1 MGKRKHRISDQRS
14 VLIPSRPIKMGL
26 LAAPEARVLDLTGPW
41 EAFSRANEVV
51 AELQSTSEPAYHLQ
65 MAAIDGSRSAVC
77 FGGLSIKV
85 IGDFRSLDS
94 DLDTLLVGGGRAT
107 WEMPKNEEF
116 LGWLRQT
123 SGKLRRVAAIGS
135 GAFFLADAG
144 LLQGKR
150 VTTHWRWADRL
161 KRGYPSILVDPTPV
175 FVRDGKIYTSA
186 GVSVSLDL
194 SIAMIEEDFGHVVAS
209 EVAKRLVLFVH
220 RPGSQPQVSQAL
232 ILQSSDNDQ
241 LRDLGGWI
249 SNHLDKNLTVPALAR
264 KTAMSVRNFTRRF
277 RQSFG
282 MAPAEFVTRVRVE
295 AACRRLEES
304 NRTVEQVASECG
316 FSSAELLRR
325 ACHRTLGYSPHW
337 IRRF

>member
-1 MGKRKHRISDQRS
+1 MTAAD
-14 VLIPSRPIKMGL
+14 PSR
-26 LAAPEARVLDLTGPW
+26 AAMPAKIMSDDAEALG
-41 EAFSRANEVV
+41 VV
-51 AELQSTSEPAYHLQ
+51 AN
-65 MAAIDGSRSAVC
+65 V
-77 FGGLSIKV
+77 
-85 IGDFRSLDS
+85 
-94 DLDTLLVGGGRAT
+94 
-107 WEMPKNEEF
+107 
-116 LGWLRQT
+116 
-123 SGKLRRVAAIGS
+123 
-135 GAFFLADAG
+135 ADAG

-150 VTTHWRWADRL
+150 VTTHWRWTDRL

-186 GVSVSLDL
+186 RVSVSLDL

-304 NRTVEQVASECG
+304 NRTVEHRLPPNAVFPALNCCAVLVIGPWDILPIG
-316 FSSAELLRR
+316 FALS
-325 ACHRTLGYSPHW
+325 RT
-337 IRRF
+337 R